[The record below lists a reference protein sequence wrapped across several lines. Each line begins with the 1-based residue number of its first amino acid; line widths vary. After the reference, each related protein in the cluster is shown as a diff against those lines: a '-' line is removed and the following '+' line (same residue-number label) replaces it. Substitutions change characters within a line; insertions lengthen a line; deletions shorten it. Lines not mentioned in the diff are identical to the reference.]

1 MEEINIKTPNV
12 LIISSNPLS
21 STMSNGKTLA
31 SFFENYPRE
40 HLFQLY
46 YYEWLP
52 DIDIKSYFKIS
63 DQDMLKRFFHKKDNS
78 GIVQC
83 AEPNAENVTM
93 INSNNKASKGY
104 LKRLLREFLWLGNR
118 WLNNELDTWLDYV
131 SPDVCF
137 FVAGNCAFS
146 HTICNYVC
154 NKYRASLFTYVTDD
168 YFLKRHEFSPF
179 FWLHRSWYTKKMQ
192 LSVDRCEQFF
202 TISSKMQKEYMRL
215 FGKKSLMLVNL
226 TDYATNNEEVNEK
239 SLYDDCL
246 SLVYAG
252 SLYYGREEI
261 ILKISEMI
269 EKINLKSQFKIRFD
283 IYTNNSMSKKAQRI
297 MAHYN
302 YSNIHNSVGANELKK
317 ILINCDI
324 PVFVESFDKKNIEK
338 VRLSFSTKIPEY
350 LSLGKCIL
358 AVGPN
363 NVSSI
368 EYLMDCAWCI
378 TDLPDIDKGIYELVK
393 NKDKMLECGDLCK
406 QKYKKLKNHVVNAER
421 LSALI
426 KQTKRSNRN
435 A

>member
-1 MEEINIKTPNV
+1 MEEVNIKIPNV

-21 STMSNGKTLA
+21 STMNNGKTLA
-31 SFFENYPRE
+31 SFFEKYPKE

-63 DQDMLKRFFHKKDNS
+63 DQDMLKRFFHKKDHS
-78 GIVQC
+78 GVVEC
-83 AEPNAENVTM
+83 VEPNNRNAIMTNR
-93 INSNNKASKGY
+93 NSKGSKGN

-118 WLNNELDTWLDYV
+118 WINNELDTWLDYV
-131 SPDVCF
+131 APDVCF

-154 NKYRASLFTYVTDD
+154 NKYSSSLFIYVTDD

-179 FWLHRSWYTKKMQ
+179 FWLHRSWYTKKMK
-192 LSVDRCEQFF
+192 LSVNRCEQFF
-202 TISSKMQKEYMRL
+202 TISSKMQKEYIRL
-215 FGKKSLMLVNL
+215 FGKESLMLVNL
-226 TDYATNNEEVNEK
+226 TDYTTNSGEVIEK
-239 SLYDDCL
+239 SSCDDCL

-261 ILKISEMI
+261 ILKISEII
-269 EKINLKSQFKIRFD
+269 EKINLKSHYKIRFD
-283 IYTNNSMSKKAQRI
+283 IYTNNSMSKKAQQI
-297 MAHYN
+297 MSHYN
-302 YSNIHNSVGANELKK
+302 YSNIHNSVGANELKE

-324 PVFVESFDKKNIEK
+324 PVFVESFEKKNIEK

-368 EYLMDCAWCI
+368 EYLLDCALCI
-378 TDLPDIDKGIYELVK
+378 TDLSDINKSIYELINNK
-393 NKDKMLECGDLCK
+393 NKMLEYGALCK
-406 QKYKKLKNHVVNAER
+406 QKYKKLKNSVVNAEK
-421 LSALI
+421 LSTLI
-426 KQTKRSNRN
+426 IQTRG
-435 A
+435 